1 LAQDT
6 ADPAFAPEP
15 CGPGYWQSLRDR
27 MTHSVEGSL
36 ALLGRQLQVLDEPN
50 RRLAT
55 LVLESKAVLLSRV
68 EAPVKRNLQAIRIRC
83 HGDFHLGQVL
93 YTGRDFVIIDF
104 EGEPAR
110 PLAERRAKHVPI
122 VDVAGM
128 IRSFHYAA
136 CAALDR
142 VGSRSGADERRS
154 ELEQRMGQWYR
165 SAADAFLFGYTETT
179 GTVPFIPKQSDDRDM
194 LLDAYL
200 IEKACYELSYELN
213 NRPSWAGIPLN
224 GLLQLA
230 QPT

>member
-1 LAQDT
+1 
-6 ADPAFAPEP
+6 
-15 CGPGYWQSLRDR
+15 
-27 MTHSVEGSL
+27 
-36 ALLGRQLQVLDEPN
+36 
-50 RRLAT
+50 
-55 LVLESKAVLLSRV
+55 LESKALLLSRL
-68 EAPVKRNLQAIRIRC
+68 EAPVKRNTQAVRIRC

-136 CAALDR
+136 SVALDR
-142 VGSRSGADERRS
+142 VGSRPDADERRS
-154 ELEQRMGQWYR
+154 KMELRARQWYR
-165 SAADAFLFGYTETT
+165 SATDAFLTGYAETA
-179 GTVPFIPKQSDDRDM
+179 GKSPFLPEKSEDRDM
-194 LLDAYL
+194 LLGAYL

-213 NRPSWAGIPLN
+213 NRPSWAGIPLS

>member
-1 LAQDT
+1 
-6 ADPAFAPEP
+6 
-15 CGPGYWQSLRDR
+15 
-27 MTHSVEGSL
+27 
-36 ALLGRQLQVLDEPN
+36 
-50 RRLAT
+50 
-55 LVLESKAVLLSRV
+55 
-68 EAPVKRNLQAIRIRC
+68 
-83 HGDFHLGQVL
+83 LGQVL

-136 CAALDR
+136 SVALDR
-142 VGSRSGADERRS
+142 VGSRPDADERRS
-154 ELEQRMGQWYR
+154 KMELRARQWYR
-165 SAADAFLFGYTETT
+165 SATDAFLTGYAETA
-179 GTVPFIPKQSDDRDM
+179 GKSPFLQEKSVDRDM
-194 LLDAYL
+194 LLGAYL

-213 NRPSWAGIPLN
+213 NRPSWAGIPLS